1 MLPIQRNGFASFRYK
16 LNVRVDHSQQLFIMK
31 DPNRS
36 IKPVWGVEPNSM
48 IVDPMP
54 EARLQAGEVEIWG
67 WAWSADGIDKSS

>member
-1 MLPIQRNGFASFRYK
+1 
-16 LNVRVDHSQQLFIMK
+16 MK